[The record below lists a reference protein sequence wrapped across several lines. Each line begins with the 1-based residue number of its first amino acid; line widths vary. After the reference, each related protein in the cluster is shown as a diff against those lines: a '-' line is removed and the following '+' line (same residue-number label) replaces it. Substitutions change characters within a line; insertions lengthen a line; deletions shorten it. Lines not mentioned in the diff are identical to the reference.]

1 MPAAA
6 LSDQFREAEIPSSS
20 WRRPRV
26 LRRAWTLSVVFALG
40 CLTSFGLNRLFRPS
54 SVDVRP
60 AQTLV
65 GPVEVPRSVLPSAPI
80 DRTESPASAKP
91 AILAQPAR
99 GVAPRA
105 AAPPRASAP
114 RPAPRSSTPQPVE
127 MGNRPVVRQV
137 AIERDEPAISGLSA
151 SLGPPDDGTPVSE
164 PASDK
169 TPAGS
174 TALVPEITTAAPPA
188 IVAPTAAIESVLKN
202 YAHAFSARNVGAAKS
217 VWPGVD
223 ERALA
228 RAFDGLQEQRLE
240 LERCEISVEGST
252 AIATCVGTAR
262 YRPKVGT
269 RSMRSERR
277 AWTFHV
283 GYRGDAWVIDDVE
296 VR

>member
-1 MPAAA
+1 MASDTAPGGGALDPEDPLQLFSSEGPEPQPAARSATPSTSMPAAA

-26 LRRAWTLSVVFALG
+26 SRRAWTLSVVFALG
-40 CLTSFGLNRLFRPS
+40 WLASFGLNRLFRPS
-54 SVDVRP
+54 SVEVRP

-65 GPVEVPRSVLPSAPI
+65 VPVEVPRSVLPSAPI

-114 RPAPRSSTPQPVE
+114 RPAARSSAPQPVE
-127 MGNRPVVRQV
+127 MGNRPVVRPV

-174 TALVPEITTAAPPA
+174 TGSCVRDHHSGA
-188 IVAPTAAIESVLKN
+188 S
-202 YAHAFSARNVGAAKS
+202 RNCGPNRSDRIGAEELC
-217 VWPGVD
+217 VCLQ
-223 ERALA
+223 RA
-228 RAFDGLQEQRLE
+228 
-240 LERCEISVEGST
+240 
-252 AIATCVGTAR
+252 
-262 YRPKVGT
+262 
-269 RSMRSERR
+269 
-277 AWTFHV
+277 
-283 GYRGDAWVIDDVE
+283 
-296 VR
+296 